1 MKKIIKNFLFVV
13 AASSLFAAC
22 SKTDNLSKVEDVPNY
37 VAGISPVLSSS
48 IAAVVPAPAD
58 SNNISIT
65 FNWTSP
71 KYSQDP
77 TLYKYIV
84 EIDSTGRNFSK
95 SQKKTLVGTLTTTM
109 IAKELNALALSY
121 GFAFNTA
128 YDMDVRVISSY
139 GNNNERLSS
148 NIIKVKYT
156 PYLIPPKVALPTTG
170 KLFLVGDASQGG
182 WNNPVP
188 VPTQEFAKI
197 DATTFAGVFNLVGG
211 KQYLVLP
218 LNGNWD
224 NKFSVQDNTIPN
236 LPGGGNFGFNLPQN
250 FPGPAISGW
259 YKIILD
265 FQSGKFLVTPFAGTL
280 PNNLFIVGDA
290 TNGGW
295 NNPVP
300 VPSQQL
306 TRLNSSEFKATALP
320 MTGNK
325 EYLLL
330 PVNGDWSNKYS
341 VQDNSIPGLWAG
353 GDFGYNLPQNF
364 KGPVTTG
371 NYTLTVNFVTGKF
384 KVQ

>member
-1 MKKIIKNFLFVV
+1 MRNIIKSITAILFI
-13 AASSLFAAC
+13 AFTISSCDKKNELVTNAVGNA
-22 SKTDNLSKVEDVPNY
+22 T
-37 VAGISPVLSSS
+37 VLSTSAAT
-48 IAAVVPAPAD
+48 IAPAPSD
-58 SNNISIT
+58 SNST
-65 FNWTSP
+65 ALSFTWTSP
-71 KYSQDP
+71 NYAQAP
-77 TLYKYIV
+77 TSYKYILQ
-84 EIDSTGRNFSK
+84 IDTAGRNFAKASTRTITGVL
-95 SQKKTLVGTLTTTM
+95 KTSFS
-109 IAKELNALALSY
+109 AKEINVLALSY
-121 GFAFNTA
+121 GFLFNVA
-128 YDMDVRVISSY
+128 YGMEARIISSY
-139 GNNNERLSS
+139 GNNNEQYVS
-148 NIIKVKYT
+148 NVVKFLYT
-156 PYLIPPKVALPTTG
+156 PYKVPPKIALPTSN

-188 VPTQEFAKI
+188 VPTQEFSKI
-197 DATTFAGVFNLVGG
+197 DETTFGGVFNLVGG
-211 KQYLVLP
+211 KQFLVLP
-218 LNGNWD
+218 VNGDWT
-224 NKFSVQDNTIPN
+224 NKFAVDNGSVPSAGGDFGYN
-236 LPGGGNFGFNLPQN
+236 LSTNFN
-250 FPGPAISGW
+250 GPAANGW

-265 FQSGKFLVTPFAGTL
+265 FQTGKFNITPFTGTL

-290 TNGGW
+290 TAGGW

-341 VQDNSIPGLWAG
+341 VQDNSIPGLWSG

-364 KGPVTTG
+364 KGPTTTG